1 MIPGRWT
8 IVGTTQRCDSRPI
21 SPPPLLLGGR
31 RKSILRTIAASVLE
45 ERNVFAAAEERFAG
59 IIDELQSPARQHMGM
74 SDLEKLLQAEGS
86 QLLRELLQGHMDL
99 RSLGRV
105 EETVTGADGVG
116 RRDRHRRSRTVNTVF
131 GTVELN
137 RERFHETGS
146 PGLAPL
152 DAELNLPPER
162 ASLELRRRVARLA
175 AKMSFDDVVDEIRE
189 TTGTKLAKRQ
199 VEELARASARDF
211 EAFYEARRVAAL
223 ESESPSETDGE
234 PNDSILVITT
244 DGKGI
249 PMLPESLREAT
260 RKTAEKS
267 QPKLQKRRSKGEK
280 GNRKRMATVAAV
292 YSIAPHPRLPEDVM
306 AGLRPAPERPAVKRP
321 VPQDKRVWASVSAPA
336 EGVVCEMFE
345 EAMARH
351 RDRPRR
357 WVALVDGNEVQ
368 LGNILTL
375 AEHHGVELTLIIDVI
390 HVLEYLWKAGTAF
403 KREGTP
409 ELEKW
414 VQTRFQQILQG
425 QAKRVATG
433 LRRAATRR
441 KLGAKQRKPV
451 DTCANYLDKNAAYVA
466 YDEYLAQGLPIA
478 TGVIEG
484 ACRYLVKDRMEKT
497 GARWHLDG
505 AEAILRLRS
514 LFASRDFDAYWSFH
528 EKAEHHRNHLAQYAD
543 ESPPRVEPPRP
554 PGRPNL
560 RLVE

>member
-1 MIPGRWT
+1 MR
-8 IVGTTQRCDSRPI
+8 SN
-21 SPPPLLLGGR
+21 
-31 RKSILRTIAASVLE
+31 AASVLE
-45 ERNVFAAAEERFAG
+45 KKNVFAAAEERFAG

-86 QLLRELLQGHMDL
+86 QLLRDLLQGHMDL
-99 RSLGRV
+99 RSLGQV
-105 EETVTGADGVG
+105 EETVTGADGVE
-116 RRDRHRRSRTVNTVF
+116 RRDRHRRSRTINTVF

-175 AKMSFDDVVDEIRE
+175 AKMSFEDVVDEIRE
-189 TTGTKLAKRQ
+189 TTGTELAKRQ

-223 ESESPSETDGE
+223 ESEAPAEVNEE
-234 PNDSILVITT
+234 PKDSILVVTT

-260 RKTAEKS
+260 RKAAEES

-280 GNRKRMATVAAV
+280 GSRKRMATVAAV

-351 RDRPRR
+351 QDRPRR
-357 WVALVDGNEVQ
+357 WIALVDGNEVQ

-375 AEHHGVELTLIIDVI
+375 AEHHDIELTLIIDVI
-390 HVLEYLWKAGTAF
+390 HVLEYLWKAGSAF
-403 KREGTP
+403 EREGTP

-414 VQTRFQQILQG
+414 VQARFHQILQG

-451 DTCANYLDKNAAYVA
+451 DTCANYLDKNATYLA
-466 YDEYLAQGLPIA
+466 YDAYLAQGLPIA

-514 LFASRDFDAYWSFH
+514 LFASRDFEDYWAFH
-528 EKAEHHRNHLAQYAD
+528 EKAEHHRNHLAHYAD
-543 ESPPRVEPPRP
+543 ESPPRVEPPRR
-554 PGRPNL
+554 PGRPHL

>member
-1 MIPGRWT
+1 LRSS
-8 IVGTTQRCDSRPI
+8 VA
-21 SPPPLLLGGR
+21 
-31 RKSILRTIAASVLE
+31 SILE
-45 ERNVFAAAEERFAG
+45 QKNVFASAEERFG
-59 IIDELQSPARQHMGM
+59 RIIEKLQSPARQHMEM

-99 RSLGRV
+99 RSLGQV
-105 EETVTGADGVG
+105 ESKAVTGSDGVE
-116 RRDRHRRSRTVNTVF
+116 RRDRHRRSRSIKTVF

-137 RERFHETGS
+137 RERFHETGV

-175 AKMSFDDVVDEIRE
+175 AKMSFDDVVDEIRA
-189 TTGTKLAKRQ
+189 TTGTELAKRQ
-199 VEELARASARDF
+199 VEELAIASARDF
-211 EAFYEARRVAAL
+211 EAFYEARRLEAVAASS
-223 ESESPSETDGE
+223 SEAGTDSAT
-234 PNDSILVITT
+234 DSILAVTT

-249 PMLPESLREAT
+249 PMLPESLRPAT
-260 RKTAEKS
+260 RKAAEKNE
-267 QPKLQKRRSKGEK
+267 PKLQTRRSKGEK
-280 GNRKRMATVAAV
+280 GQRKRMAAVAAV
-292 YSIAPHPRLPEDVM
+292 YSIAPHPRSPEDVV

-321 VPQDKRVWASVSAPA
+321 QPQDKRVWASVKAPA
-336 EGVVCEMFE
+336 EGVIDEMFE
-345 EAMARH
+345 EALARH

-368 LGNILTL
+368 LGNVLTL
-375 AEHHGVELTLIIDVI
+375 AEHHDIELTLIIDVI

-403 KREGTP
+403 EGEGTP

-414 VQTRFQQILQG
+414 VQTRFLQVLQG

-441 KLGAKQRKPV
+441 KLGGKQRKPV
-451 DTCANYLDKNAAYVA
+451 DTCANYLDKNAAYLA
-466 YDEYLAQGLPIA
+466 YDKYLAAGLPIA

-514 LFASRDFDAYWSFH
+514 LFASRDFDAYWPFH
-528 EKAEHHRNHLAQYAD
+528 EEAERHRNHLAHYHA
-543 ESPPRVEPPRP
+543 ETPPSVTPPQP
-554 PGRPNL
+554 PGRSHL
-560 RLVE
+560 RVVK